1 MNSDLPT
8 LYAVSTGS
16 GRAGIAIVR
25 MTGARVSKVLEAMV
39 GACPLPRQAAF
50 ATIRD
55 PASGVILDRGIA
67 LYFAAPKTVTGE
79 DVCELHLHGSPA
91 VVEAVLQVL
100 SRQDGFRLA
109 EPGEFTRRAFQN
121 GKMNLVE
128 VEALSDLLAAGS
140 ESQRRLAM
148 RQFTGETSMTFEG
161 WRQDLI
167 AALAMVEASIDFAD
181 EAGVAEAA
189 RAHIEPRLEHLV
201 AQLSSALDMSGRA
214 SALRRGVKLV
224 IAGPPN
230 AGKSSL
236 LNWLAKRDAAIVS
249 PIAGTTR
256 DVIETHVMIDGFP
269 VTLTDTAG
277 LRGETGDQVEAI
289 GMDRARR
296 EITEADFLIWVD
308 APDAIPYQFVIPA
321 EAGTQAVGNS
331 AVESLGSRFRGND
344 GLGVERFPDLT
355 IHNKSDLAQLSI
367 QTRNELSV
375 SLKTGDGLDLLM
387 VRLQEGLRPFH
398 EAGESAVVV
407 RERHAQAVRA
417 ALALIINAR
426 DSREAPL
433 EVVAEDL
440 RGAAHQ
446 LASIT
451 GRVGVE
457 DLLGKIFSE
466 FCIGK

>member
-16 GRAGIAIVR
+16 GRAGIAIIR
-25 MTGARVSKVLEAMV
+25 MSGLRVSGVLTAMV
-39 GACPLPRQAAF
+39 GACPLPRQATF

-55 PASGVILDRGIA
+55 PATGIILDRGMA
-67 LYFAAPKTVTGE
+67 FYFVSPKTVTGE
-79 DVCELHLHGSPA
+79 DAGELHLHGSPA

-100 SRQDGFRLA
+100 SRQEGLRLA
-109 EPGEFTRRAFQN
+109 EPGEFTRRAYQN
-121 GKMNLVE
+121 GKMNLLE

-140 ESQRRLAM
+140 EGQRRLAM

-161 WRQDLI
+161 WRQELI

-181 EAGVAEAA
+181 EDGVAEAA
-189 RAHIEPRLEHLV
+189 RVHIQPRLDHLSQ
-201 AQLSSALDMSGRA
+201 QLAAALEMSGRA

-236 LNWLAKRDAAIVS
+236 LNWLAKREAAIVS

-256 DVIETHVMIDGFP
+256 DVIETQVMIDGFP

-277 LRGETGDQVEAI
+277 LRGETRDAIEAI
-289 GMDRARR
+289 GIGRAQR
-296 EITEADFLIWVD
+296 EIAEADFLVWVD
-308 APDAIPYQFVIPA
+308 APDVVVSDRP
-321 EAGTQAVGNS
+321 T
-331 AVESLGSRFRGND
+331 RT
-344 GLGVERFPDLT
+344 PDII
-355 IHNKSDLAQLSI
+355 IHNKSDLSAHSI
-367 QTRNELSV
+367 QTRNELRL

-387 VRLQEGLRPFH
+387 ARLRDGLRPFH

-407 RERHAQAVRA
+407 RERHAQAVRI
-417 ALALIINAR
+417 ALALITNAR

-451 GRVGVE
+451 GQVGVE